1 MFCTSRQCLLRIVRK
16 KKNCLYAV
24 LDDNQVGAVSET
36 RFTARRALLRHLQC
50 LCFLYMNIISIGY
63 NWLDIIG
70 KLVVPV
76 LILYLH
82 VFPTCFELP
91 GLFFFCPPGV
101 TLLLP
106 GSKTV
111 LSPSPWPA
119 VKVLLPSLSS
129 SNTFSELRS
138 TCTAVHY
145 CSCSHFPTA
154 RQNNFVFFLI
164 GHHLDLSPSLWFDHT
179 LDHLADQMA
188 NMVHHLQ
195 KVGIG
200 EMLLMVIQDWDM
212 MLINVIWSFL

>member
-1 MFCTSRQCLLRIVRK
+1 MSGRRRIVLTPSSVTIRWLLFRK
-16 KKNCLYAV
+16 
-24 LDDNQVGAVSET
+24 LD
-36 RFTARRALLRHLQC
+36 LLLDE
-50 LCFLYMNIISIGY
+50 LCFATFNVYVFYMNIISIGY

-101 TLLLP
+101 TLLP
-106 GSKTV
+106 GAETV

-154 RQNNFVFFLI
+154 RQNSFVFFLI
-164 GHHLDLSPSLWFDHT
+164 GHHLDLSPSL
-179 LDHLADQMA
+179 
-188 NMVHHLQ
+188 
-195 KVGIG
+195 
-200 EMLLMVIQDWDM
+200 
-212 MLINVIWSFL
+212 